1 MSLVAGHLEN
11 GDEMTDQSVSQ
22 FFTWGS
28 LGTLA
33 GATSATF
40 VVTNTI
46 QSAIGWSAKW
56 AGLAIAEVI
65 CLGAAYLAG
74 QSGADY
80 IIALLNGC
88 LVYLSAAG
96 ATAAGTSIVH
106 GPPPTS
112 DARGWQINR
121 TGESRPG
128 FLSPWF

>member
-1 MSLVAGHLEN
+1 MADPG
-11 GDEMTDQSVSQ
+11 VSQ

-56 AGLAIAEVI
+56 AGLVIAEVI
-65 CLGAAYLAG
+65 CVGAAYLAG
-74 QSGADY
+74 QSGTDY

-96 ATAAGTSIVH
+96 ATAAGTNIVN
-106 GPPPTS
+106 GPSPTS
-112 DARGWQINR
+112 DVRGFQVDHGANR
-121 TGESRPG
+121 RPE

>member
-1 MSLVAGHLEN
+1 
-11 GDEMTDQSVSQ
+11 MTDPSMSQ

-28 LGTLA
+28 LATLA

-46 QSAIGWSAKW
+46 QSALGWSAKW
-56 AGLAIAEVI
+56 AGLIVAEVI
-65 CLGAAYLAG
+65 CLGAVFVAG
-74 QSGADY
+74 QSGTDY

-96 ATAAGTSIVH
+96 ATAAGTTIAN

-112 DARGWQINR
+112 NIRGWQVNPG
-121 TGESRPG
+121 TGRPRPG
-128 FLSPWF
+128 FLAPWF